1 MKPNGENTKPLHPSA
16 SKLDVRHTYSA
27 GRGLFVKDSTVVA
40 AGEVIASIPVSAA
53 LVVGSGDDVEG
64 GVCYPFEDGQWVSRD
79 YWMAADW
86 DVRLCVLLLY
96 HVVGGGGGYLGWLP
110 DEVVTAIDL
119 PDSVLEEVAYSPLVD
134 AVECYRYR
142 LDREYGKLRK
152 ELGAVVSYDAFE
164 WSLKIV
170 HSRALAIPPGG
181 FAGGWRRRGRIVEGR
196 WFALV
201 PVVDMVNHG
210 IGKGIVGVRFN
221 KHWQCFEVV
230 AGEEGV
236 GNGDQVL
243 VSYGALTND
252 ELYLWYGFV
261 EAGNVN
267 DVFEVEDVVDWVGD
281 ESCMGDWNLFEA
293 KVALLERVGLCYE
306 GRKFSLARGR
316 IDPYLVAAL
325 RVLLADADEFKLMR
339 AFAYGGGRDRGVVRG
354 MKKDIPIEWFKSITN
369 ENERNVWGK
378 IERQCRRLLDE
389 FPTSIELDEEMIIL
403 HAASSVPSDPITASS
418 LLFRVEKKRI
428 LRAAA
433 DLAVEHRIRLERAMN
448 LYKQSKFAPP
458 SADSWADIQ

>member
-1 MKPNGENTKPLHPSA
+1 MRE
-16 SKLDVRHTYSA
+16 D
-27 GRGLFVKDSTVVA
+27 TVVA
-40 AGEVIASIPVSAA
+40 AGEVIASIPVSVA

-64 GVCYPFEDGQWVSRD
+64 GVGYPFEDGQWVSRD
-79 YWMAADW
+79 YWMDADW

-96 HVVGGGGGYLGWLP
+96 HVVGGGDGYFGWLP
-110 DEVVTAIDL
+110 HQVLTAVDL
-119 PDSVLEEVAYSPLVD
+119 SHTVLEEVAYPPLVD

-142 LDREYGKLRK
+142 LDREYSKLRK
-152 ELGAVVSYDAFE
+152 ELGAAVSYDAFE
-164 WSLKIV
+164 WALKIV

-181 FAGGWRRRGRIVEGR
+181 FAGGWRRRDRVCEGR

-221 KHWQCFEVV
+221 EHGKCFEVV
-230 AGEEGV
+230 AGKEGV
-236 GNGDQVL
+236 GSGGQVL

-267 DVFEVEDVVDWVGD
+267 DIFEVEDVVDWVGD
-281 ESCMGDWNLFEA
+281 EGCSRDWNLFEA
-293 KVALLERVGLCYE
+293 KVALLERVGLSYE
-306 GRKFSLARGR
+306 GRKFSLTRGKV
-316 IDPYLVAAL
+316 DPCLVAAL
-325 RVLLADADEFKLMR
+325 RVLLADADEFKLIR
-339 AFAYGGGRDRGVVRG
+339 SFAYGGGRHRGNVRGV
-354 MKKDIPIEWFKSITN
+354 KKEVPDEWFKPVDN
-369 ENERNVWGK
+369 ENERKVWRK
-378 IERQCRRLLDE
+378 IERQCRRLLNE

-428 LRAAA
+428 LRAVA
-433 DLAVEHRIRLERAMN
+433 DLAAEQWIRLEKGVDSSERSEIVT
-448 LYKQSKFAPP
+448 QS
-458 SADSWADIQ
+458 SDLWTDIQ